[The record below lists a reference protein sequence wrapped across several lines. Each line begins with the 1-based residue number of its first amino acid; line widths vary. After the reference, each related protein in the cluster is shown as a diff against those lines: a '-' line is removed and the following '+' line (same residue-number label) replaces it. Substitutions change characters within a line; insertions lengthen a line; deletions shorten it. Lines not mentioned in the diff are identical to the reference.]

1 MTRVCMYIQYSLSV
15 ALMMMKNMK
24 RKATNSRDFSLLQID
39 FFFSSLFSGFSFFVI
54 FYLFMTHKI
63 YIKVAS
69 SRNDYAE

>member
-39 FFFSSLFSGFSFFVI
+39 FFSPLFSRALAFS
-54 FYLFMTHKI
+54 
-63 YIKVAS
+63 
-69 SRNDYAE
+69 